1 MARYHDALM
10 RRGDFERLVQRHL
23 DPALLPRGFRLT
35 PQGPADVDDKQPSA
49 VYEAETKDF
58 ARRFPRLAGNLSDAP
73 CVDFWVHLNP
83 TSGRISSELE
93 GPSLE
98 DVMGRLGVISPAP
111 AENANLEAQLDGLA
125 RSIAA
130 MLDAARSETP

>member
-1 MARYHDALM
+1 MHD
-10 RRGDFERLVQRHL
+10 E
-23 DPALLPRGFRLT
+23 
-35 PQGPADVDDKQPSA
+35 QPSA
-49 VYEAETKDF
+49 VYEAKTKDF
-58 ARRFPRLAGNLSDAP
+58 ARRFPRLAGSLSDAP

-98 DVMGRLGVISPAP
+98 DVMGCLGVIELALG
-111 AENANLEAQLDGLA
+111 ENATLEAQLDRLA

-130 MLDAARSETP
+130 VLDGSEVSLVRHSCRIMP

>member
-1 MARYHDALM
+1 M

-23 DPALLPRGFRLT
+23 DPALLPRGFALT
-35 PQGPADVDDKQPSA
+35 PQPPADIYDKRPHA

-73 CVDFWVHLNP
+73 CVDFWVHLDP
-83 TSGRISSELE
+83 TSGKISSELE

-98 DVMGRLGVISPAP
+98 DVMRRLGVIDLARG
-111 AENANLEAQLDGLA
+111 ENADLEAQLDQLA
-125 RSIAA
+125 KSIAA
-130 MLDAARSETP
+130 VLDAARVAS

>member
-1 MARYHDALM
+1 MAGNHNAFM

-35 PQGPADVDDKQPSA
+35 PQAPADVHDKQPSA

-83 TSGRISSELE
+83 TSGKISSELE

-98 DVMGRLGVISPAP
+98 DVMGRLGVIDLALG
-111 AENANLEAQLDGLA
+111 ENAHLEAQLDRLA
-125 RSIAA
+125 KSIAA
-130 MLDAARSETP
+130 VLDAARPAP